1 MKRDKKQTSDED
13 KLHLT
18 DVRLDHIGIAV
29 RDVETA
35 LQVYSQIGIETGG
48 RETILEQGVE
58 VQMLL
63 AGEARIELIQP
74 TSDDSP
80 VARFLE
86 KHGEGLHH
94 IAFEVNDL
102 EDILERLRSEGVRLI
117 DEESR
122 VGVGGSLIAF
132 VNPRSAGGVLIELV
146 QYP

>member
-1 MKRDKKQTSDED
+1 VKRDEKPTSAEDE
-13 KLHLT
+13 LHLT
-18 DVRLDHIGIAV
+18 GVRLDHIGVAV
-29 RDVETA
+29 RDIETA
-35 LQVYSQIGIETGG
+35 LQVYSQMGMEIGG

-63 AGEARIELIQP
+63 AGEARIELLQP

-102 EDILERLRSEGVRLI
+102 EDILERLKGEGIRLI
-117 DEESR
+117 DEKPL

-132 VNPRSAGGVLIELV
+132 VNPRSTAGVLIELV